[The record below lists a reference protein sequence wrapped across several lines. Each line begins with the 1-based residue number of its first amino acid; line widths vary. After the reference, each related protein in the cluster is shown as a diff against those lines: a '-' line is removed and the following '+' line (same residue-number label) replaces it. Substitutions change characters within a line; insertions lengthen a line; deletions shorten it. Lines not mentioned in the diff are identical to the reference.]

1 MVLKVEQL
9 TTSFT
14 LAKGRIVAVNEVSF
28 SLSSG
33 KTLCLVGESGSG
45 KSVTSLSV
53 LRLIEAPG
61 KIESGKIW
69 FEETDLL
76 SLSEKQIQ
84 RFRGSQISMIFQDPM
99 TSLNPAYTIGS
110 QIQEVLKLHQKLNK
124 RELKERTIE
133 ILKSVAIPSP
143 ELRLKEYP
151 FRLSGG
157 MRQRVMI
164 AIAMACKPRVL
175 IADEPTTSLD
185 VTIQS
190 QILALMQELQ
200 QQHHTALLFIT
211 HDLGVVSEI
220 ADEVA
225 VMYTGQIVESTSATQ
240 LFQHPLHP
248 YTEGLLK
255 SLPSQNQVK
264 RSRLYS
270 IPDKVPSLYE
280 LPSGCT
286 FWPRCPYAQTRC
298 KEERPVLK
306 EVEPEHQVACFKAQ
320 GELG

>member
-1 MVLKVEQL
+1 MLLKVEHL

-14 LAKGRIVAVNEVSF
+14 SAKGTVLAVNDISF
-28 SLSSG
+28 SLPAG

-45 KSVTSLSV
+45 KSVTALSI
-53 LRLIEAPG
+53 LRLIEKPG
-61 KIESGKIW
+61 KIDSGKI
-69 FEETDLL
+69 FLEGTDLL
-76 SLSEKQIQ
+76 TFSEKQMQGI
-84 RFRGSQISMIFQDPM
+84 RGSQISMIFQDPM
-99 TSLNPAYTIGS
+99 TSLNPAYTVGA
-110 QIQEVLKLHQKLNK
+110 QIQEVLNLHQKLNK
-124 RELKERTIE
+124 RESQERAIE
-133 ILKSVAIPSP
+133 ILKSVAISSP
-143 ELRLKEYP
+143 ETRLKEYP

-164 AIAMACKPRVL
+164 AMAMACKPRLL

-190 QILALMQELQ
+190 QILALMHDLKNQ
-200 QQHHTALLFIT
+200 QKTAMLFIT

-220 ADEVA
+220 ADLVA

-264 RSRLYS
+264 KSRLYS
-270 IPDKVPSLYE
+270 IPDKVPSLYQ

-286 FWPRCPYAQTRC
+286 FWPRCPYAQPHC
-298 KEERPVLK
+298 QQERPLLK
-306 EVEPEHQVACFKAQ
+306 EVSPGHQVACFKAQ
-320 GELG
+320 GEF